1 MVTLLESY
9 ISHLKDVDSARVPL
23 GETYHL
29 PADNVSP
36 QEWAEF
42 EHVYQIHFP
51 SIFLDSVVRDV
62 RTSLSFGYLCL
73 HLLRS

>member
-9 ISHLKDVDSARVPL
+9 ISHLKDVDSADVHS

-42 EHVYQIHFP
+42 EHIYQIHFP
-51 SIFLDSVVRDV
+51 IVFLDSAVRDV
-62 RTSLSFGYLCL
+62 SQFMSFGELY
-73 HLLRS
+73 